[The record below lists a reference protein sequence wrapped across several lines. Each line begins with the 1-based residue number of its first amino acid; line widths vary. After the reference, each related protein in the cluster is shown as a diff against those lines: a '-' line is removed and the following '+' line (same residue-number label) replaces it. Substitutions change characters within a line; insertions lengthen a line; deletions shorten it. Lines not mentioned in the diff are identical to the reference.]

1 MTSDEWNSKISIAF
15 SFPRRRR
22 ASKKESAI
30 CVRGEK
36 RESKKIAMDRLRIP
50 GAYPRLRSQSP
61 RSKPAKGP
69 RSTEACINYSV
80 PKSNLIQLA
89 HICKI
94 PYAHALKYVIRYSV
108 NPGRISNAG
117 RTFDEEPLFFPFP
130 RTEGRRS
137 EISSIRSII
146 CRTYFSVKS
155 NEKSTYEKNS

>member
-1 MTSDEWNSKISIAF
+1 MTNEIQKFPS
-15 SFPRRRR
+15 SFPSLNGEQGKGKRHL
-22 ASKKESAI
+22 
-30 CVRGEK
+30 CHGEK
-36 RESKKIAMDRLRIP
+36 RESKKIAMNRLRIP

-117 RTFDEEPLFFPFP
+117 RTFDEEPLFPEQKGDVRKFL
-130 RTEGRRS
+130 RS
-137 EISSIRSII
+137 DR
-146 CRTYFSVKS
+146 
-155 NEKSTYEKNS
+155 

>member
-1 MTSDEWNSKISIAF
+1 MKLKNFHRPFLPSTEGKQKGKRHLCHN
-15 SFPRRRR
+15 
-22 ASKKESAI
+22 
-30 CVRGEK
+30 EK
-36 RESKKIAMDRLRIP
+36 RESKKIAMNRLRIP

-108 NPGRISNAG
+108 NPGRISNGG
-117 RTFDEEPLFFPFP
+117 RTFDEEPLFPEQKGDVRKFL
-130 RTEGRRS
+130 RS
-137 EISSIRSII
+137 DR
-146 CRTYFSVKS
+146 
-155 NEKSTYEKNS
+155 

>member
-1 MTSDEWNSKISIAF
+1 MKLKNFHRPFLPSTEGKQKGKRHLCHS
-15 SFPRRRR
+15 
-22 ASKKESAI
+22 
-30 CVRGEK
+30 EK
-36 RESKKIAMDRLRIP
+36 RESKKIAMNRLRIP

-108 NPGRISNAG
+108 NSGRISNGG
-117 RTFDEEPLFFPFP
+117 RTFDEEPLFPEQKGDVRKFL
-130 RTEGRRS
+130 RS
-137 EISSIRSII
+137 DR
-146 CRTYFSVKS
+146 
-155 NEKSTYEKNS
+155 